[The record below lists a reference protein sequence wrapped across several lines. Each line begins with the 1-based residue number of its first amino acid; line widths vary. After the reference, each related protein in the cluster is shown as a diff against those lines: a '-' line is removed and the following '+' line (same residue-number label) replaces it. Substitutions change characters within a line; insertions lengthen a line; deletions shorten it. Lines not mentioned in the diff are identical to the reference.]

1 MSDSVKKYFEQQEE
15 SNILRRRENLHLEL
29 KVIKRS
35 VGLVGEKGLEDLE
48 WFLSNR
54 DKIVSNRNFID
65 LIGNN

>member
-35 VGLVGEKGLEDLE
+35 VGLVGEKGLQDLE

>member
-15 SNILRRRENLHLEL
+15 SNLLRRRENLHLEL

-35 VGLVGEKGLEDLE
+35 VGLIGEKGLQDLE

-54 DKIVSNRNFID
+54 DKIVSNRNLID
-65 LIGNN
+65 LIGDN

>member
-48 WFLSNR
+48 WFLS
-54 DKIVSNRNFID
+54 
-65 LIGNN
+65 

>member
-15 SNILRRRENLHLEL
+15 SNILRRRENLHLQL

-35 VGLVGEKGLEDLE
+35 ISLLGEKDLQDLE
-48 WFLSNR
+48 WFMENR
-54 DKIVSNRNFID
+54 DKIVSNRNIID

>member
-29 KVIKRS
+29 KAIKRS
-35 VGLVGEKGLEDLE
+35 ISLLGEKNLQNLE

-54 DKIVSNRNFID
+54 DKIVSNRKIID
-65 LIGNN
+65 LIGDN

>member
-15 SNILRRRENLHLEL
+15 SNLLRRRENLHLEL

-35 VGLVGEKGLEDLE
+35 VGLLGEKGLQDLE

-54 DKIVSNRNFID
+54 DKIVSNRNLID
-65 LIGNN
+65 LIGDN